1 MNASLISTALL
12 ALQQSNQLEFTMTGG
27 DSEDKSGFW
36 WKTYVSD
43 DDILLHSIIYL
54 TESSPTG
61 YAVQTCY
68 SVCDEDDDETLAVL
82 LEKSLESFKDF
93 QKIFAPDYLEKVYV
107 SHISEN

>member
-1 MNASLISTALL
+1 
-12 ALQQSNQLEFTMTGG
+12 MTGG